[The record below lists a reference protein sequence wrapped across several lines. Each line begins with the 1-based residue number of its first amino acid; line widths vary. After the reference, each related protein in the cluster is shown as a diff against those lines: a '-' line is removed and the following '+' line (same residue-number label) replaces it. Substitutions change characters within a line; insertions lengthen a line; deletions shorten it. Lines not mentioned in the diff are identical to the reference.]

1 MLLKPVSRASILVN
15 YVVLAGVLIYFVK
28 GAFSGELVLPG
39 SKGTLILHGRL
50 LWLACLSPFFF
61 LAMTAV
67 RFETSIALR
76 ELTRKILTA
85 VLAILGFLS
94 FFIAAVGMA

>member
-1 MLLKPVSRASILVN
+1 MPLKPVSRASILIN

-28 GAFSGELVLPG
+28 GAVLGKLALPG
-39 SKGTLILHGRL
+39 SKGTLILSGPL

-67 RFETSIALR
+67 RFEMSIDLSER
-76 ELTRKILTA
+76 TRKTLTA
-85 VLAILGFLS
+85 VLAVLGFLS
-94 FFIAAVGMA
+94 FFISAAGMA

>member
-1 MLLKPVSRASILVN
+1 MSLKPISRASILVN

-28 GAFSGELVLPG
+28 GAVLGELAIPG
-39 SKGTLILHGRL
+39 SKGAVVLHGRL
-50 LWLACLSPFFF
+50 LWLACLSPFFL

-76 ELTRKILTA
+76 EQTRKILTA
-85 VLAILGFLS
+85 VLAALGFIS
-94 FFIAAVGMA
+94 FFIAAVNGT